1 MTHTEPVRVIVRWTT
16 RDEEAIAAIRERFN
30 LPDYTTLNGWTP
42 AEIKPEDMDM
52 FEECAREG
60 SLALSAKNGVKM
72 VVNIFFHLVNNG

>member
-30 LPDYTTLNGWTP
+30 LPNYTTLNGWTP

-52 FEECAREG
+52 FEECARRGFFGIIREKWC
-60 SLALSAKNGVKM
+60 KNGGQY
-72 VVNIFFHLVNNG
+72 IFPSRK

>member
-52 FEECAREG
+52 FEECARRGFFGIIREKWC
-60 SLALSAKNGVKM
+60 KNGGQYNFSSRK
-72 VVNIFFHLVNNG
+72 